1 VAKRAKF
8 KRGYSC
14 GNSSGLAPDSLFIP
28 KGGTKIGAKVS
39 NKKWKMRNLKA
50 GILTKAAL

>member
-8 KRGYSC
+8 KRAYSC

-28 KGGTKIGAKVS
+28 KGETKIGAKVS